1 MKIELLAAG
10 TRPPDWVRNGFTEY
24 RRRLPRHWQL
34 ELHEVQ
40 VARRRK
46 GTAVKKLKVEE
57 GNRMLGLLKA
67 NSRIVALD
75 QTGSNWTTPEF
86 AAKLQNWQQEFSL
99 VQLFI
104 GGPDGLS
111 DECLQVAH
119 NTWSLSRLTFP
130 HFFVRVL
137 VAEQIYRAWSILN
150 NHPYHK

>member
-1 MKIELLAAG
+1 
-10 TRPPDWVRNGFTEY
+10 
-24 RRRLPRHWQL
+24 
-34 ELHEVQ
+34 
-40 VARRRK
+40 
-46 GTAVKKLKVEE
+46 
-57 GNRMLGLLKA
+57 MLGLLKA